1 MAENLSPLK
10 THMEAPVL
18 TTRKRVFSGV
28 QPSGSLT
35 IGNYLGAL
43 KQWVAIYREYDSYF
57 CVVDLHAITVPQD
70 PVELREATRRN
81 AALYIACGIDPDHA
95 TVFVQSHVP
104 AHVELGWILTC
115 LSSMGALNRMTQ
127 FKDKSAKQEA
137 GSVGVGLFVYPALMA
152 SDILLYQTTVV
163 PVGDDQKQHL
173 ELTRDLAQRFN
184 YTYGE
189 TFTVPE
195 VMIPPTGAR
204 IMGLDDPQRKMS
216 KSDGGEFHAINLL
229 DPPNVVKKKLM
240 RAVTDSGTGIMFS
253 DEPEKAGVNNLLVI
267 YEGFSGESREAIE
280 SRFAG
285 KGYGDLKKVVVEA
298 VNEGLRPLQTKYAE
312 LRQSDAELDKLLI
325 RGAERAAQVAKVT
338 LATVRE
344 RVGLLPPVVS
354 RPG

>member
-1 MAENLSPLK
+1 MTENTSP
-10 THMEAPVL
+10 
-18 TTRKRVFSGV
+18 RKRILSGV

-43 KQWVAIYREYDSYF
+43 KQWVAIYRDYDSYF

-70 PVELREATRRN
+70 PIALREATRRN
-81 AALYIACGIDPDHA
+81 AALYIACGIDPAHA

-115 LSSMGALNRMTQ
+115 LSSMGALSRMTQ

-152 SDILLYQTTVV
+152 ADILLYQTHVV

-189 TFTVPE
+189 TFIVPE

-204 IMGLDDPQRKMS
+204 IMGLDDPLHKMS

-229 DPPNVVKKKLM
+229 DPPAVIKKKLM
-240 RAVTDSGTGIMFS
+240 RAVTDSGSGILFS
-253 DEPEKAGVNNLLVI
+253 DNPDKAGVNNLLVI
-267 YEGFSGESREAIE
+267 YEGFSGESRASIEAH
-280 SRFAG
+280 FAG
-285 KGYGDLKKVVVEA
+285 KGYGDLKKAVVEVVTA
-298 VNEGLRPLQTKYAE
+298 GLQPIQAKYAE
-312 LRQSDAELDKLLI
+312 LRQSDAEIDALLI
-325 RGAERAAQVAKVT
+325 RGAERASQVANGT

-344 RVGLLPPVVS
+344 RVGLLPAMSAMPVS
-354 RPG
+354 K